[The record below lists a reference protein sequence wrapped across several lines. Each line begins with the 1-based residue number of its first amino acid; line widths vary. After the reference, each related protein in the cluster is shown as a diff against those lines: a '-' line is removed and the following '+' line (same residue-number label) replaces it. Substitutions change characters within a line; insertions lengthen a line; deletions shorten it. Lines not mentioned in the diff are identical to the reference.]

1 MRKSL
6 SDRERLALYG
16 LVRYPHSPDKEVAS
30 RIGMKIS
37 TFSSIKQRLK
47 EAGYYRT
54 IRVPMLQRLGAE
66 LLCVIY
72 TNFNQAVP
80 LEARVKKTT
89 RTIEVFEEIFHS
101 VGDTFMGFSMS
112 MAKNYADITQIED
125 KRIETFGQMGLL
137 EEGYPTTVPF
147 PFRTSYIDRFLDFAP
162 LLKSNFNIYLKE
174 FDEFDESGK
183 MDGANVQ
190 ISHLD
195 NAFNETSQ
203 IELSKT
209 EKMVFCALIEHP
221 ELSDKALEDI
231 MPVSRHTISNQ
242 RRKFESLGLMRT
254 LRVPDLKLLNFEV
267 LAIHHIRYNP
277 SNAPTLG
284 QIQEHIMDA
293 SSIVLFSRRFESF
306 MISAYMDYETAK
318 QEGAKKIQYLK
329 SNDLM
334 TDRITI
340 NEFSIRS
347 MITIKDMTFGPIVR
361 KMVCQDGTE

>member
-1 MRKSL
+1 MRSSL
-6 SDRERLALYG
+6 SDREKLTLYG
-16 LVRYPHSPDKEVAS
+16 LVRYPQSPDKAVAS

-47 EAGYYRT
+47 EAGYYKT

-72 TNFNQAVP
+72 THFNQAVP

-89 RTIEVFEEIFHS
+89 GTIEIFEEIFHS
-101 VGDTFMGFSMS
+101 VGDTFRGFSMS
-112 MAKNYADITQIED
+112 MARNYADISQIED

-137 EEGYPTTVPF
+137 EEEYPTTVPF
-147 PFRTSYIDRFLDFAP
+147 PFRTSRINRFLDFAP
-162 LLKSNFNIYLKE
+162 LLRRNFEIKLDDFGELN
-174 FDEFDESGK
+174 
-183 MDGANVQ
+183 DGDSDPGHIN
-190 ISHLD
+190 D
-195 NAFNETSQ
+195 AFNETSR

-221 ELSDKALEDI
+221 ELSDKALEEI

-242 RRKFESLGLMRT
+242 RRKFESLGLIRT
-254 LRVPDLKLLNFEV
+254 LRVPDLKLLDFEV
-267 LAIHHIRYNP
+267 LAIHHIRYNA

-284 QIQEHIMDA
+284 QVQEHIMDD
-293 SSIVLFSRRFESF
+293 STIVLFSRRFESF
-306 MISAYMDYETAK
+306 MISAYPDYETAK
-318 QEGAKKIQYLK
+318 QEGAKKIQYLR

-340 NEFSIRS
+340 DEFSVKS
-347 MITIKDMTFGPIVR
+347 MMIIKDMVFGPIAR
-361 KMVCQDGTE
+361 KMVGQIGE